1 MEILTAAQM
10 YAADKETIAKIM
22 PENDLVENAG
32 FAAAC
37 QIAKRYGKQPILV
50 ACGAGNNGADGFVAA
65 RVLSN
70 RGYSVKVA
78 FAGQK
83 DKMSPACRFAA
94 ERFDGLVTPLSPD
107 CLRGFKGVVVD
118 ALFGIGLSRPIE
130 GEPAAFIAALN
141 ASSLPVVSL
150 DIPSGVF
157 ADTGAVSS
165 AAVKAD
171 LTVTFCRPKPAHF
184 LYPAKEYVGD
194 LIVCPIGIT
203 DEIVANRHPRF
214 IVNPPFNPP
223 APTPYDHKYSR
234 GAVLVAGGEMT
245 GAARLAAG
253 AARRFGA
260 GLVKVICAPEK
271 ALSYSV
277 DAAGLVVST
286 EPLEAAATDKKISA
300 IAFGMGFGL
309 SEKTKAALQAVVKS
323 GKPFVADADALACI
337 KDFAPLTNA
346 VITPHEGEFSRLF
359 PDLTGDKLSRALFAA
374 EALGCVV
381 VLKGADTVIAA
392 PDGRAAIDAD
402 TSFCLATAG
411 SGDVL
416 SGIIAAMLAKHIPP
430 FEAACAGVFLHS
442 QAGIRAGANPIAE
455 DLIRE

>member
-1 MEILTAAQM
+1 M

-37 QIAKRYGKQPILV
+37 QIAKKYGKQPVLV

-65 RVLSN
+65 RVLSR

-78 FAGQK
+78 FAGSK

-194 LIVCPIGIT
+194 LTVCPIGIT
-203 DEIVANRHPRF
+203 DEIIANQHPRF
-214 IVNPPFNPP
+214 IVNPPFELP

-260 GLVKVICAPEK
+260 GLVKVVCAPET
-271 ALSYSV
+271 ALPYTLG
-277 DAAGLVVST
+277 DAGLVVSI
-286 EPLEAAATDKKISA
+286 EPLETAVKDKKMSA

-309 SEKTKAALQAVVKS
+309 TEQTKAALEAVAKS
-323 GKPFVADADALACI
+323 GKPFVADADALAYV
-337 KDFAPLTNA
+337 KDIPLSNA
-346 VITPHEGEFSRLF
+346 VITPHEGEFARLF
-359 PDLTGDKLSRALFAA
+359 PDLKGDKLSRALTAA
-374 EALGCVV
+374 ETLGCAV

-392 PDGRAAIDAD
+392 PDGRAAIDAN
-402 TSFCLATAG
+402 TSFYLATAG

-416 SGIIAAMLAKHIPP
+416 SGIIAALLAKRLPP

-442 QAGIRAGANPIAE
+442 VAGIGAGENLIAE
-455 DLIRE
+455 DLIKE

>member
-37 QIAKRYGKQPILV
+37 QIAKKYGKQPVLV

-65 RVLSN
+65 RVLSR

-78 FAGQK
+78 FAGSK

-94 ERFDGLVTPLSPD
+94 ERFDGIVLPLSPD
-107 CLRGFKGVVVD
+107 CLHRFKGVVVD
-118 ALFGIGLSRPIE
+118 ALFGIGLSRPIQ
-130 GEPAAFIAALN
+130 GEIADFITALN

-157 ADTGAVSS
+157 ADTGAVSP
-165 AAVKAD
+165 ATVKSD

-194 LIVCPIGIT
+194 LTVYPIGIT
-203 DEIVANRHPRF
+203 DEIIANQHPRF
-214 IVNPPFNPP
+214 IVNPPFELP

-234 GAVLVAGGEMT
+234 GAVLVAGGQMT
-245 GAARLAAG
+245 GAARLAAQ

-260 GLVKVICAPEK
+260 GLVKVVCAPET
-271 ALSYSV
+271 ALPYTLG
-277 DAAGLVVST
+277 DAGLVVSI
-286 EPLEAAATDKKISA
+286 EPLETAVKDKKMSA

-309 SEKTKAALQAVVKS
+309 TEQTKAALEAVAKS
-323 GKPFVADADALACI
+323 GKPFVADADALAYV
-337 KDFAPLTNA
+337 KDIPLSNA
-346 VITPHEGEFSRLF
+346 VITPHEGEFARLF
-359 PDLTGDKLSRALFAA
+359 PDLKGDKLSRALTAA
-374 EALGCVV
+374 ETLGCAV

-392 PDGRAAIDAD
+392 PDGRAAIDAN
-402 TSFCLATAG
+402 TSFYLATAG

-416 SGIIAAMLAKHIPP
+416 SGIIAALLAKHIPP

-455 DLIRE
+455 DLIKE

>member
-37 QIAKRYGKQPILV
+37 QIAKKYGKQPILV

-65 RVLSN
+65 RVLSR

-78 FAGQK
+78 FAGSK

-94 ERFDGLVTPLSPD
+94 ERFDGIVLPLSPD
-107 CLRGFKGVVVD
+107 CLRRFKGVVVD
-118 ALFGIGLSRPIE
+118 ALFGIGLSRPIQ
-130 GEPAAFIAALN
+130 GEIADFITALN

-157 ADTGAVSS
+157 ADTGAVSP
-165 AAVKAD
+165 ATVKSD

-194 LIVCPIGIT
+194 LTVCPIGIT
-203 DEIVANRHPRF
+203 DEIIANQHPRF
-214 IVNPPFNPP
+214 IVNPPFELS

-234 GAVLVAGGEMT
+234 GAVLVAGGQMT
-245 GAARLAAG
+245 GAARLAAQ

-260 GLVKVICAPEK
+260 GFVKVVCAPET
-271 ALSYSV
+271 ALPYTV
-277 DAAGLVVST
+277 GDAGLVVST
-286 EPLEAAATDKKISA
+286 EPLETAVKDKKISA

-309 SEKTKAALQAVVKS
+309 TEKTKTALEAVAKS
-323 GKPFVADADALACI
+323 GKPFVADADALAYV
-337 KDFAPLTNA
+337 KDIPLSNA
-346 VITPHEGEFSRLF
+346 VITPHEGEFARLF
-359 PDLTGDKLSRALFAA
+359 PDLKGDKLSRALTAA
-374 EALGCVV
+374 ETLGCAV

-392 PDGRAAIDAD
+392 PDGRAAIDAN
-402 TSFCLATAG
+402 TSFYLATAG

-416 SGIIAAMLAKHIPP
+416 SGIIAALLAKHLPP

-442 QAGIRAGANPIAE
+442 VAGIGAGENLIAE
-455 DLIRE
+455 DLIR

>member
-37 QIAKRYGKQPILV
+37 QIAKKYGKQPVLV

-65 RVLSN
+65 RVLSR

-78 FAGQK
+78 FAGSK

-94 ERFDGLVTPLSPD
+94 ERFDGIVLPLSPD
-107 CLRGFKGVVVD
+107 CLHRFKGVVVD

-157 ADTGAVSS
+157 ADTGAVAS

-194 LIVCPIGIT
+194 LTVCLIGIT
-203 DEIVANRHPRF
+203 DEIIANQHPRF
-214 IVNPPFNPP
+214 IVNPPFELP

-234 GAVLVAGGEMT
+234 GAVLVVGGQMT
-245 GAARLAAG
+245 GAARLAAQ

-260 GLVKVICAPEK
+260 GLVKVVCAPET
-271 ALSYSV
+271 ALPYTLG
-277 DAAGLVVST
+277 DAGLVVST
-286 EPLEAAATDKKISA
+286 EPLETAVKDKKISA

-309 SEKTKAALQAVVKS
+309 TEQTKAALEAVAKS
-323 GKPFVADADALACI
+323 GKPFVADADALAYV
-337 KDFAPLTNA
+337 KDIPLSNA
-346 VITPHEGEFSRLF
+346 VITPHEGEFARLF
-359 PDLTGDKLSRALFAA
+359 PDLKGDKLSRALTAA
-374 EALGCVV
+374 ETLGCAV

-392 PDGRAAIDAD
+392 PDGRAAIDAN
-402 TSFCLATAG
+402 TSFYLATAG

-416 SGIIAAMLAKHIPP
+416 SGIIAALLAKRLPP

-442 QAGIRAGANPIAE
+442 VAGIGAGENLIAE
-455 DLIRE
+455 DLIKE

>member
-37 QIAKRYGKQPILV
+37 QIAKKYGKQPVLV

-65 RVLSN
+65 RVLSR

-94 ERFDGLVTPLSPD
+94 ERFDGIVLPLSPD
-107 CLRGFKGVVVD
+107 CLHRFKGVVVD

-141 ASSLPVVSL
+141 ASSRPVVSL

-194 LIVCPIGIT
+194 LTVCPIGIT
-203 DEIVANRHPRF
+203 DEIIANQHPRF
-214 IVNPPFNPP
+214 IVNPPFELP

-234 GAVLVAGGEMT
+234 GAVLVVGGQMT
-245 GAARLAAG
+245 GAARLAAQ

-260 GLVKVICAPEK
+260 GLVKVVCAPEN
-271 ALSYSV
+271 ALPYTLG
-277 DAAGLVVST
+277 DAGLVVST
-286 EPLEAAATDKKISA
+286 EPLETAVKDKKISA

-309 SEKTKAALQAVVKS
+309 TEQTKAALEAVAKS
-323 GKPFVADADALACI
+323 GKPFVADADALAYV
-337 KDFAPLTNA
+337 KDIPLSNA
-346 VITPHEGEFSRLF
+346 VITPHEGEFARLF
-359 PDLTGDKLSRALFAA
+359 PDLKGDKLSRALTAA
-374 EALGCVV
+374 ETLGCAV

-392 PDGRAAIDAD
+392 PDGRAAIDAN
-402 TSFCLATAG
+402 TSFYLATAG

-416 SGIIAAMLAKHIPP
+416 SGIIAALLAKRLPP

-442 QAGIRAGANPIAE
+442 VAGIGAGENLIAE
-455 DLIRE
+455 DLIKE

>member
-37 QIAKRYGKQPILV
+37 QIAKKYGKQPVLV

-94 ERFDGLVTPLSPD
+94 ERFDGIVLPLSPD
-107 CLRGFKGVVVD
+107 CLHRFKGVVVD
-118 ALFGIGLSRPIE
+118 ALFGIGLSRPIQ
-130 GEPAAFIAALN
+130 GEIADFITALN

-157 ADTGAVSS
+157 ADTGAVSP
-165 AAVKAD
+165 ATVKSD

-194 LIVCPIGIT
+194 LTVYPIGIT
-203 DEIVANRHPRF
+203 DEIIAHQHPRF
-214 IVNPPFNPP
+214 IINPPFELP

-234 GAVLVAGGEMT
+234 GAVLVAGGQMT
-245 GAARLAAG
+245 GAARLAAQ

-260 GLVKVICAPEK
+260 GLVKVVCAPEK

-286 EPLEAAATDKKISA
+286 EPLEAAAADKKISA

-309 SEKTKAALQAVVKS
+309 SEKTKAALQSVVKS
-323 GKPFVADADALACI
+323 GKPFVADADALAYV
-337 KDFAPLTNA
+337 KDIPLSNA
-346 VITPHEGEFSRLF
+346 VITPHEGEFARLF
-359 PDLTGDKLSRALFAA
+359 PDLKGDKLSRALTAA
-374 EALGCVV
+374 ETLGCAV

-392 PDGRAAIDAD
+392 PDGRAAIDAN
-402 TSFCLATAG
+402 TSFYLATAG

-416 SGIIAAMLAKHIPP
+416 SGIIAALLAKRLPP

-442 QAGIRAGANPIAE
+442 VAGIGAGENLIAE
-455 DLIRE
+455 DLIKE

>member
-10 YAADKETIAKIM
+10 YVADKETIAKIM
-22 PENDLVENAG
+22 PENDLVEKAG

-65 RVLSN
+65 RVLSR

-78 FAGQK
+78 FAGSK

-94 ERFDGLVTPLSPD
+94 ERFDGIVLPLSPD
-107 CLRGFKGVVVD
+107 CLHRFKGVVVD
-118 ALFGIGLSRPIE
+118 ALFGIGLSRPIQ
-130 GEPAAFIAALN
+130 GEIADFITALN

-157 ADTGAVSS
+157 ADTGAVSP
-165 AAVKAD
+165 AAVKSD

-194 LIVCPIGIT
+194 LTVCPIGIT
-203 DEIVANRHPRF
+203 DEIIANQHPRF
-214 IVNPPFNPP
+214 IVNPPFELP

-234 GAVLVAGGEMT
+234 GAVLVVGGQMT
-245 GAARLAAG
+245 GAARLAAQ

-260 GLVKVICAPEK
+260 GLVKVVCAPET
-271 ALSYSV
+271 ALPYTLG
-277 DAAGLVVST
+277 DAGLVVSI
-286 EPLEAAATDKKISA
+286 EPLETAVKDKKMSA

-309 SEKTKAALQAVVKS
+309 TEQTKAALEAVAKS
-323 GKPFVADADALACI
+323 GKPFVADADALAYV
-337 KDFAPLTNA
+337 KDIPLSNA
-346 VITPHEGEFSRLF
+346 VITPHEGEFARLF
-359 PDLTGDKLSRALFAA
+359 PDLKGDKLSRALTAA
-374 EALGCVV
+374 ETLGCAV

-392 PDGRAAIDAD
+392 PDGRAAIDAN
-402 TSFCLATAG
+402 TSFYLATAG

-416 SGIIAAMLAKHIPP
+416 SGIIAALLAKRLPP

-442 QAGIRAGANPIAE
+442 AAGINTGKNLIAE
-455 DLIRE
+455 DLIKE

>member
-1 MEILTAAQM
+1 M
-10 YAADKETIAKIM
+10 YAADKETTAKIM

-37 QIAKRYGKQPILV
+37 QIAKRYGKQPTLV
-50 ACGAGNNGADGFVAA
+50 VCGAGNNGADGFAAA

-70 RGYSVKVA
+70 RGFSVKVV

-94 ERFDGLVTPLSPD
+94 ERFNGIVLPLSPD
-107 CLRGFKGVVVD
+107 CLSRFKGVVVD
-118 ALFGIGLSRPIE
+118 ALYGIGLSRPIE
-130 GEPAAFIAALN
+130 GETAAFITALN
-141 ASSLPVVSL
+141 AAALPVVSL

-157 ADTGAVSS
+157 ADTGAVSP
-165 AAVKAD
+165 ATVKAD

-194 LIVCPIGIT
+194 LTVCPIGIT
-203 DEIVANRHPRF
+203 DETVANQHPRF
-214 IVNPPFNPP
+214 IVNPPFKLP

-234 GAVLVAGGEMT
+234 GAVLVAGGQMT
-245 GAARLAAG
+245 GAARLTAQ

-260 GLVKVICAPEK
+260 GLVKIVCSPEN
-271 ALSYSV
+271 ALPYTV
-277 DAAGLVVST
+277 GDAGLVVST
-286 EPLEAAATDKKISA
+286 EPLEAAVRDKKISA

-309 SEKTKAALQAVVKS
+309 TERTKAALETVAKS
-323 GKPFVADADALACI
+323 GKPFVADADALAYI
-337 KDFAPLTNA
+337 KDVAPLTNA
-346 VITPHEGEFSRLF
+346 VITPHEGEFTRLF
-359 PDLTGDKLSRALFAA
+359 PDLKGDKLSRALIAA
-374 EALGCVV
+374 ETLKCVV

-392 PDGRAAIDAD
+392 PDGRAAIDAN
-402 TSFCLATAG
+402 TSFYLATAG

-416 SGIIAAMLAKHIPP
+416 SGIIAALLAKRLPP

-442 QAGIRAGANPIAE
+442 TAGIDAGENLIAE
-455 DLIRE
+455 DLIR

>member
-1 MEILTAAQM
+1 M

-94 ERFDGLVTPLSPD
+94 ERFDGLVTPLSAD

-184 LYPAKEYVGD
+184 LYPAKEYVED

-260 GLVKVICAPEK
+260 GLVKVVCAPET
-271 ALSYSV
+271 ALPYTLG
-277 DAAGLVVST
+277 DAGLVVSI
-286 EPLEAAATDKKISA
+286 EPLETAVKDKKMSA

-309 SEKTKAALQAVVKS
+309 TEQTKAALEAVAKS
-323 GKPFVADADALACI
+323 GKPFVADADALAYV
-337 KDFAPLTNA
+337 KDIPLSNA
-346 VITPHEGEFSRLF
+346 VITPHEGEFARLF
-359 PDLTGDKLSRALFAA
+359 PDLKGDKLSRALTAA
-374 EALGCVV
+374 ETLGCAV

-442 QAGIRAGANPIAE
+442 QAGIHAGANPIAE

>member
-1 MEILTAAQM
+1 M

-37 QIAKRYGKQPILV
+37 QIAKKYGKQPVLV

-65 RVLSN
+65 RVLSR

-78 FAGQK
+78 FAGSK

-94 ERFDGLVTPLSPD
+94 ERFDGIVLPLSPD
-107 CLRGFKGVVVD
+107 CLHRFKGVVVD
-118 ALFGIGLSRPIE
+118 ALFGIGLSRPIQ
-130 GEPAAFIAALN
+130 GEIADFITALN

-157 ADTGAVSS
+157 ADTGAVSP
-165 AAVKAD
+165 ATVKSD

-194 LIVCPIGIT
+194 LTVYPIGIT
-203 DEIVANRHPRF
+203 DEIIANQHPRF
-214 IVNPPFNPP
+214 IINPPFELP

-234 GAVLVAGGEMT
+234 GAVLVAGGQMT
-245 GAARLAAG
+245 GAARLAAQ

-260 GLVKVICAPEK
+260 GLVKVVCAPET
-271 ALSYSV
+271 ALPYTLG
-277 DAAGLVVST
+277 DAGLVVSI
-286 EPLEAAATDKKISA
+286 EPLETAVKDKKISA

-309 SEKTKAALQAVVKS
+309 TEQTKAALEAVAKS
-323 GKPFVADADALACI
+323 GKPFVADADALAYV
-337 KDFAPLTNA
+337 KDIPLSNA
-346 VITPHEGEFSRLF
+346 VITPHEGEFARLF
-359 PDLTGDKLSRALFAA
+359 PDLKGDKLSRALTAA
-374 EALGCVV
+374 ETLGCAV

-392 PDGRAAIDAD
+392 PDGRAAIDAN
-402 TSFCLATAG
+402 TSFYLATAG

-416 SGIIAAMLAKHIPP
+416 SGIIAALLAKRLPP

-442 QAGIRAGANPIAE
+442 AAGINTGKNLIAE
-455 DLIRE
+455 DLIKE

>member
-83 DKMSPACRFAA
+83 DKMSSACRFAA
-94 ERFDGLVTPLSPD
+94 ERFDGIVTPLSAD

-194 LIVCPIGIT
+194 LTVCPIGIT
-203 DEIVANRHPRF
+203 DEIIANQHPRF
-214 IVNPPFNPP
+214 IVNPPFELP

-234 GAVLVAGGEMT
+234 GAVLVVGGQMT
-245 GAARLAAG
+245 GAARLAAQ

-260 GLVKVICAPEK
+260 GLVKVVCAPEN
-271 ALSYSV
+271 ALPYTLG
-277 DAAGLVVST
+277 DAGLVVST
-286 EPLEAAATDKKISA
+286 EPLETAVKDKKMSA

-309 SEKTKAALQAVVKS
+309 TEQTKAALEAVAKS
-323 GKPFVADADALACI
+323 GKPFVADADALAYV
-337 KDFAPLTNA
+337 KDIPLSNA
-346 VITPHEGEFSRLF
+346 VITPHEGEFARLF
-359 PDLTGDKLSRALFAA
+359 PDLKGDKLSRALTAA
-374 EALGCVV
+374 ETLGCAV

-392 PDGRAAIDAD
+392 PDGRAAIDAN
-402 TSFCLATAG
+402 TSFYLATAG

-416 SGIIAAMLAKHIPP
+416 SGIIAALLAKRLPP

-442 QAGIRAGANPIAE
+442 AAGINTGKNLIAE
-455 DLIRE
+455 DLIKE

>member
-37 QIAKRYGKQPILV
+37 QIAKKYGKPPVLV

-83 DKMSPACRFAA
+83 DKMSSACRFAA
-94 ERFDGLVTPLSPD
+94 ERFDGIVTPLSAD

-214 IVNPPFNPP
+214 IVNPPFELP

-234 GAVLVAGGEMT
+234 GAVLVVGGQMT
-245 GAARLAAG
+245 GAARLAAQ

-260 GLVKVICAPEK
+260 GLVKVVCAPEN
-271 ALSYSV
+271 ALPYTLG
-277 DAAGLVVST
+277 DAGLVVST
-286 EPLEAAATDKKISA
+286 EPLETAVKDKKISA

-309 SEKTKAALQAVVKS
+309 TEQTKAALEAVAKS
-323 GKPFVADADALACI
+323 GKPFVADADALAYV
-337 KDFAPLTNA
+337 KDIPLSNA
-346 VITPHEGEFSRLF
+346 VITPHEGEFARLF
-359 PDLTGDKLSRALFAA
+359 PDLKGDKLSRALTAA
-374 EALGCVV
+374 ETLGCAV

-392 PDGRAAIDAD
+392 PDGRAAIDAN
-402 TSFCLATAG
+402 TSFYLATAG

-416 SGIIAAMLAKHIPP
+416 SGIIAALLAKRLPP
-430 FEAACAGVFLHS
+430 FEASCAGVFLHS
-442 QAGIRAGANPIAE
+442 AAGINTGKNLIAE
-455 DLIRE
+455 DLIKE

>member
-1 MEILTAAQM
+1 M
-10 YAADKETIAKIM
+10 YAADKETTAKIM

-37 QIAKRYGKQPILV
+37 QIAKKYGKQPVLV

-65 RVLSN
+65 RVLSR

-78 FAGQK
+78 FAGSK

-94 ERFDGLVTPLSPD
+94 ERFDGIVLPLSPD
-107 CLRGFKGVVVD
+107 CLHRFKGVVVD
-118 ALFGIGLSRPIE
+118 ALFGIGLSRPIQ
-130 GEPAAFIAALN
+130 GEIADFITALN

-157 ADTGAVSS
+157 ADTGAVSP
-165 AAVKAD
+165 ATVKSD

-194 LIVCPIGIT
+194 LTVCPIGIT

-234 GAVLVAGGEMT
+234 GAVLVAGGQMT

-260 GLVKVICAPEK
+260 GLVKVVCAPEK
-271 ALSYSV
+271 VLSYSV

-286 EPLEAAATDKKISA
+286 EPLETAVKDKKISA

-309 SEKTKAALQAVVKS
+309 TEQTKAALEAVAKS
-323 GKPFVADADALACI
+323 GKPFVADADALAYV
-337 KDFAPLTNA
+337 KDIPLSNA
-346 VITPHEGEFSRLF
+346 VITPHEGEFARLF
-359 PDLTGDKLSRALFAA
+359 PDLKGDKLSRALTAA
-374 EALGCVV
+374 ETLGCAV

-392 PDGRAAIDAD
+392 PDGRAAIDAN
-402 TSFCLATAG
+402 TSFYLATAG

-416 SGIIAAMLAKHIPP
+416 SGIIAALLAKRLPP

-442 QAGIRAGANPIAE
+442 AAGINTGKNLIAE
-455 DLIRE
+455 DLIKE

>member
-10 YAADKETIAKIM
+10 YATDKETIAKIM

-37 QIAKRYGKQPILV
+37 QIAKRYGKQPILI

-83 DKMSPACRFAA
+83 DKMSPACHFAA
-94 ERFDGLVTPLSPD
+94 ERFDGIVLPLSPD
-107 CLRGFKGVVVD
+107 CLHRFKGVVVD

-130 GEPAAFIAALN
+130 SETAAFITALN
-141 ASSLPVVSL
+141 ASNLPVVSL

-157 ADTGAVSS
+157 ADTGAVSP
-165 AAVKAD
+165 ATIKAD

-194 LIVCPIGIT
+194 LTVCPIGIA
-203 DEIVANRHPRF
+203 DETVTNQQPRF
-214 IVNPPFNPP
+214 IVNPPFKLP
-223 APTPYDHKYSR
+223 APTPCDHKYSR
-234 GAVLVAGGEMT
+234 GAVLVAGGQMT
-245 GAARLAAG
+245 GAARLAAR

-260 GLVKVICAPEK
+260 GLVKVVCAPEN
-271 ALSYSV
+271 ALPYTV
-277 DAAGLVVST
+277 CDAGLVVST
-286 EPLEAAATDKKISA
+286 EPLETAVRDKKISA

-309 SEKTKAALQAVVKS
+309 TERTKAALETVAKS
-323 GKPFVADADALACI
+323 GKPFVADADALAYI
-337 KDFAPLTNA
+337 KA
-346 VITPHEGEFSRLF
+346 VSPPANTVLTPHEGEFARLF
-359 PDLTGDKLSRALFAA
+359 PDLKGDKLSRALIAA
-374 EALGCVV
+374 ETLGCVV
-381 VLKGADTVIAA
+381 ALKGADTVIAA
-392 PDGRAAIDAD
+392 PDGRAAIDAN
-402 TSFCLATAG
+402 TSFYLATAG

-416 SGIIAAMLAKHIPP
+416 SGIIAALLAKRLPP
-430 FEAACAGVFLHS
+430 FEAACAGVALHS
-442 QAGIRAGANPIAE
+442 AAGIDAGENLIAE
-455 DLIRE
+455 DLI

>member
-37 QIAKRYGKQPILV
+37 QIAKRYGKQPILI

-78 FAGQK
+78 FAGSK

-94 ERFDGLVTPLSPD
+94 ERFDGIVLPLSPD
-107 CLRGFKGVVVD
+107 CLHRFEGVVVD

-130 GEPAAFIAALN
+130 GEIAAFITALN
-141 ASSLPVVSL
+141 ASNLPVVSL

-157 ADTGAVSS
+157 ADTGAASP
-165 AAVKAD
+165 ATIKAD

-194 LIVCPIGIT
+194 LTVCPIGIA
-203 DEIVANRHPRF
+203 DETVANQQPRF
-214 IVNPPFNPP
+214 IVNPPFKLP
-223 APTPYDHKYSR
+223 APTPCDHKYSR
-234 GAVLVAGGEMT
+234 GAVLVAGGQMT
-245 GAARLAAG
+245 GAARLAAR

-260 GLVKVICAPEK
+260 GLVKVVCAPEN
-271 ALSYSV
+271 ALPYTV
-277 DAAGLVVST
+277 GDAGLVVST
-286 EPLEAAATDKKISA
+286 EPLETAVRDKKISA

-309 SEKTKAALQAVVKS
+309 TERTKAALEPVAKA
-323 GKPFVADADALACI
+323 GKPFVANADALAYI
-337 KDFAPLTNA
+337 KA
-346 VITPHEGEFSRLF
+346 VSPPANTVLTPHEGEFARLF
-359 PDLTGDKLSRALFAA
+359 PDLKGDKLSRALTAA
-374 EALGCVV
+374 ETLGCVV

-392 PDGRAAIDAD
+392 PDGRAAIDAN
-402 TSFCLATAG
+402 TSFYLATAG

-416 SGIIAAMLAKHIPP
+416 SGIIAALLAKRLPP
-430 FEAACAGVFLHS
+430 FEAACAGVTLHS
-442 QAGIRAGANPIAE
+442 AAGIDAGENLIAE
-455 DLIRE
+455 DLIR

>member
-1 MEILTAAQM
+1 M

-37 QIAKRYGKQPILV
+37 QIAKKYGKQPVLV

-65 RVLSN
+65 RVLSR

-78 FAGQK
+78 FAGSK

-94 ERFDGLVTPLSPD
+94 ERFDGIVLPLSPD
-107 CLRGFKGVVVD
+107 CLHRFKGVVVD
-118 ALFGIGLSRPIE
+118 ALFGIGLSRPIQ
-130 GEPAAFIAALN
+130 GEIADFITALN

-157 ADTGAVSS
+157 ADTGAVSP
-165 AAVKAD
+165 ATVKSD

-194 LIVCPIGIT
+194 LTVYPIGIT
-203 DEIVANRHPRF
+203 DEIIANQHPRF
-214 IVNPPFNPP
+214 IVNPPFELP

-234 GAVLVAGGEMT
+234 GAVLVAGGQMT
-245 GAARLAAG
+245 GAARLAAQ

-260 GLVKVICAPEK
+260 GLVKVVCAPET
-271 ALSYSV
+271 ALPYTLG
-277 DAAGLVVST
+277 DAGLVVSI
-286 EPLEAAATDKKISA
+286 EPLETAVKDKKMSA

-309 SEKTKAALQAVVKS
+309 TEQTKAALEAVAKS
-323 GKPFVADADALACI
+323 GKPFVADADALAYV
-337 KDFAPLTNA
+337 KDIPLSNA
-346 VITPHEGEFSRLF
+346 VITPHEGEFARLF
-359 PDLTGDKLSRALFAA
+359 PDLKGDKLSRALTAA
-374 EALGCVV
+374 ETLGCAV

-392 PDGRAAIDAD
+392 PDGRAAIDAN
-402 TSFCLATAG
+402 TSFYLATAG

-416 SGIIAAMLAKHIPP
+416 SGIIAALLAKHIPP

-455 DLIRE
+455 DLIKE

>member
-37 QIAKRYGKQPILV
+37 QIAKKYGKQPVLV

-65 RVLSN
+65 RVLSR

-78 FAGQK
+78 FAGSK

-94 ERFDGLVTPLSPD
+94 ERFDGIVLPLSPD
-107 CLRGFKGVVVD
+107 CLHRFKGVVVD
-118 ALFGIGLSRPIE
+118 ALFGIGLSRPIQ
-130 GEPAAFIAALN
+130 GEIADFITALN

-157 ADTGAVSS
+157 ADTGAVSP
-165 AAVKAD
+165 ATVKSD

-194 LIVCPIGIT
+194 LTVYPIGIT
-203 DEIVANRHPRF
+203 DEIIANQHPRF
-214 IVNPPFNPP
+214 IINPPFELP

-234 GAVLVAGGEMT
+234 GAVLVAGGQMT
-245 GAARLAAG
+245 GAARLAAQ

-260 GLVKVICAPEK
+260 GLVKVVCAPET
-271 ALSYSV
+271 ALPYTLG
-277 DAAGLVVST
+277 DAGLVVSI
-286 EPLEAAATDKKISA
+286 EPLETAVKDKKMSA

-309 SEKTKAALQAVVKS
+309 TEQTKAALEAVAKS
-323 GKPFVADADALACI
+323 GKPFVADADALAYV
-337 KDFAPLTNA
+337 KDIPLSNA
-346 VITPHEGEFSRLF
+346 VITPHEGEFARLF
-359 PDLTGDKLSRALFAA
+359 PDLKGDKLSRALTAA
-374 EALGCVV
+374 ETLGCAV

-392 PDGRAAIDAD
+392 PDGRAAIDAN
-402 TSFCLATAG
+402 TSFYLATAG

-416 SGIIAAMLAKHIPP
+416 SGIIAALLAKRLPP

-442 QAGIRAGANPIAE
+442 AAGINTGKNLIAE
-455 DLIRE
+455 DLIKE

>member
-1 MEILTAAQM
+1 M

-37 QIAKRYGKQPILV
+37 QIAKKYGKQPVLV

-65 RVLSN
+65 RVLSR

-78 FAGQK
+78 FAGSK

-94 ERFDGLVTPLSPD
+94 ERFDGIVLPLSPD
-107 CLRGFKGVVVD
+107 CLHRFKGVVVD
-118 ALFGIGLSRPIE
+118 ALFGIGLSRPIQ
-130 GEPAAFIAALN
+130 GEIADFITALN

-157 ADTGAVSS
+157 ADTGAVSP
-165 AAVKAD
+165 ATVKSD

-194 LIVCPIGIT
+194 LTVYPIGIT
-203 DEIVANRHPRF
+203 DEIIANQHPRF
-214 IVNPPFNPP
+214 IINPPFELP

-234 GAVLVAGGEMT
+234 GAVLVAGGQMT
-245 GAARLAAG
+245 GAARLAAQ

-260 GLVKVICAPEK
+260 GLVKVVCAPET
-271 ALSYSV
+271 ALPYTLG
-277 DAAGLVVST
+277 DAGLVVSI
-286 EPLEAAATDKKISA
+286 EPLETAVKDKKMSA

-309 SEKTKAALQAVVKS
+309 TEQTKAALKAVAKS
-323 GKPFVADADALACI
+323 GKPFVADADALAYV
-337 KDFAPLTNA
+337 KDIPLSNA
-346 VITPHEGEFSRLF
+346 VITPHEGEFARLF
-359 PDLTGDKLSRALFAA
+359 PDLKGDKLSRALTAA
-374 EALGCVV
+374 ETLGCVV

-442 QAGIRAGANPIAE
+442 QAGIHACANPIAE

>member
-1 MEILTAAQM
+1 M

-37 QIAKRYGKQPILV
+37 QIAKKYGKQPVLV

-83 DKMSPACRFAA
+83 DKMSSACRFAA
-94 ERFDGLVTPLSPD
+94 ERFDGIVTPLSAD

-214 IVNPPFNPP
+214 IVNPPFELP

-234 GAVLVAGGEMT
+234 GAVLVVGGQMT
-245 GAARLAAG
+245 GAARLAAQ

-260 GLVKVICAPEK
+260 GLVKVVCAPEN
-271 ALSYSV
+271 ALPYTLG
-277 DAAGLVVST
+277 DAGLVVST
-286 EPLEAAATDKKISA
+286 EPLETAVKDKKISA

-309 SEKTKAALQAVVKS
+309 TEQTKAALEAVAKS
-323 GKPFVADADALACI
+323 GKPFVADADALAYV
-337 KDFAPLTNA
+337 KDIPLSNA

-359 PDLTGDKLSRALFAA
+359 PDLTGDKLFRALFAA

-381 VLKGADTVIAA
+381 VLKGADTVIAD

-442 QAGIRAGANPIAE
+442 AAGINTGKNLIAE
-455 DLIRE
+455 DLIKE

>member
-1 MEILTAAQM
+1 M

-32 FAAAC
+32 FSAAC

-83 DKMSPACRFAA
+83 DKMSSACRFAA
-94 ERFDGLVTPLSPD
+94 ERFDGIVTPLSAD

-194 LIVCPIGIT
+194 LTVCPIGIT
-203 DEIVANRHPRF
+203 DEIIANQHPRF
-214 IVNPPFNPP
+214 IVNPPFELP

-260 GLVKVICAPEK
+260 GLVKVVCAPET
-271 ALSYSV
+271 ALPYTLG
-277 DAAGLVVST
+277 DAGLVVSI
-286 EPLEAAATDKKISA
+286 EPLETAVKDKKMSA

-309 SEKTKAALQAVVKS
+309 TEQTKAALEAVAKS
-323 GKPFVADADALACI
+323 GKPFVADADALAYV
-337 KDFAPLTNA
+337 KDIPLSNA
-346 VITPHEGEFSRLF
+346 VITPHEGEFARLF
-359 PDLTGDKLSRALFAA
+359 PDLKGDKLSRALTAA
-374 EALGCVV
+374 ETLGCAV

-392 PDGRAAIDAD
+392 PDGRAAIDAN
-402 TSFCLATAG
+402 TSFYLATAG

-416 SGIIAAMLAKHIPP
+416 SGIIAALLAKRLPP

-442 QAGIRAGANPIAE
+442 VAGIGAGENLIAE
-455 DLIRE
+455 DLIKE

>member
-1 MEILTAAQM
+1 M

-94 ERFDGLVTPLSPD
+94 ERFDGLVTPLSAD
-107 CLRGFKGVVVD
+107 CLRWFKGVVVD

-141 ASSLPVVSL
+141 ASNLPVVSL

-157 ADTGAVSS
+157 ADTGAVAS

-234 GAVLVAGGEMT
+234 GAVLVVGGQMT
-245 GAARLAAG
+245 GAARLAAQ

-260 GLVKVICAPEK
+260 GLVKVVCAPET
-271 ALSYSV
+271 ALPYTLG
-277 DAAGLVVST
+277 DAGLVVST
-286 EPLEAAATDKKISA
+286 EPLETAVKDKKMSA

-309 SEKTKAALQAVVKS
+309 TEQTKAALEAVAKS
-323 GKPFVADADALACI
+323 GKPFVADADALAYV
-337 KDFAPLTNA
+337 KDIPLSNA
-346 VITPHEGEFSRLF
+346 VITPHEGEFARLF
-359 PDLTGDKLSRALFAA
+359 PDLKGDKLSRALTAA
-374 EALGCVV
+374 ETLGCAV

-392 PDGRAAIDAD
+392 PDGRAAIDAN
-402 TSFCLATAG
+402 TSFYLATAG

-416 SGIIAAMLAKHIPP
+416 SGIIAALLAKRLPP

-442 QAGIRAGANPIAE
+442 VAGIGAGENLIAE
-455 DLIRE
+455 DLIKE

>member
-1 MEILTAAQM
+1 M

-37 QIAKRYGKQPILV
+37 QIAKKYGKQPVLV

-65 RVLSN
+65 RVLSR

-78 FAGQK
+78 FAGSK

-94 ERFDGLVTPLSPD
+94 ERFDGIVLPLSPD
-107 CLRGFKGVVVD
+107 CLHRFKGVVVD

-157 ADTGAVSS
+157 ADTGAVAS

-194 LIVCPIGIT
+194 LTVCLIGIT
-203 DEIVANRHPRF
+203 DEIIANQHPRF
-214 IVNPPFNPP
+214 IVNPPFELP

-234 GAVLVAGGEMT
+234 GAVLVVGGQMT
-245 GAARLAAG
+245 GAARLAAQ

-260 GLVKVICAPEK
+260 GLVKVVCAPET
-271 ALSYSV
+271 ALPYTLG
-277 DAAGLVVST
+277 DAGLVVST
-286 EPLEAAATDKKISA
+286 EPLETAVKDKKISA

-309 SEKTKAALQAVVKS
+309 TEQTKAALEAVAKS
-323 GKPFVADADALACI
+323 GKPFVADADALAYV
-337 KDFAPLTNA
+337 KDIPLSNA
-346 VITPHEGEFSRLF
+346 VITPHEGEFARLF
-359 PDLTGDKLSRALFAA
+359 PDLKGDKLSRALTAA
-374 EALGCVV
+374 ETLGCAV

-392 PDGRAAIDAD
+392 PDGRAAIDAN
-402 TSFCLATAG
+402 TSFYLATAG

-416 SGIIAAMLAKHIPP
+416 SGIIAALLAKRLPP

-442 QAGIRAGANPIAE
+442 VAGIGAGENLIAE
-455 DLIRE
+455 DLIKE

>member
-1 MEILTAAQM
+1 M

-37 QIAKRYGKQPILV
+37 QIAKKYGKQPVLV

-83 DKMSPACRFAA
+83 DKMSSACRFAA
-94 ERFDGLVTPLSPD
+94 ERFDGIVTPLSAD

-194 LIVCPIGIT
+194 LTVCPIGIT
-203 DEIVANRHPRF
+203 DEIIANQHPRF
-214 IVNPPFNPP
+214 IVNPPFELP

-234 GAVLVAGGEMT
+234 GAVLVVGGQMT
-245 GAARLAAG
+245 GAARLAAQ

-260 GLVKVICAPEK
+260 GLVKVVCAPEN
-271 ALSYSV
+271 ALPYTLG
-277 DAAGLVVST
+277 DAGLVVST
-286 EPLEAAATDKKISA
+286 EPLETAVKDKKMSA

-309 SEKTKAALQAVVKS
+309 TEQTKAALEAVAKS
-323 GKPFVADADALACI
+323 GKPFVADADALAYV
-337 KDFAPLTNA
+337 KDIPLSNA
-346 VITPHEGEFSRLF
+346 VITPHEGEFARLF
-359 PDLTGDKLSRALFAA
+359 PDLKGDKLSRALTAA
-374 EALGCVV
+374 ETLGCAV

-392 PDGRAAIDAD
+392 PDGRAAIDAN
-402 TSFCLATAG
+402 TSFYLATAG

-416 SGIIAAMLAKHIPP
+416 SGIIAALLAKRLPP

-442 QAGIRAGANPIAE
+442 AAGINTGKNLIAE
-455 DLIRE
+455 DLIKE